1 MSAEQSVFIR
11 FVNSKH
17 RVVREKVL
25 SMVVNAH
32 GGLVRIKSR
41 VRKGQKLTVF
51 NTRKS
56 QKAASRV
63 VWTRATKDKQT
74 LVAFEFDRPTP
85 SIWPVIGWPA
95 SWNSAREQRG
105 SRTVA
110 SPSLEQIRG
119 DNIRRT

>member
-74 LVAFEFDRPTP
+74 LVAF
-85 SIWPVIGWPA
+85 
-95 SWNSAREQRG
+95 
-105 SRTVA
+105 
-110 SPSLEQIRG
+110 
-119 DNIRRT
+119 